1 MTRARSAARGRALT
15 RGTMCRR
22 DRRTAA
28 TLGLGHRRATAG
40 SRARLAATAAALP
53 CNPRVGSMKR
63 KGRDIRR
70 DRGGVEGKRSG
81 ATPSTRTCRAAR
93 QAARRIMRRRLLD
106 RQHAIERDLR
116 PVLAIVGNDDAVV
129 NLAVDEAFEDPQQ
142 MIRRDAEHRGTEAA
156 ELIERVHGPL
166 RLDFTREPV
175 DEMNLSRNRP
185 HRTGRTV
192 LY

>member
-1 MTRARSAARGRALT
+1 MTRARSAARRRALT
-15 RGTMCRR
+15 RGTMCTR

-53 CNPRVGSMKR
+53 CKPRVGSTNR

-70 DRGGVEGKRSG
+70 DRGRVEGKRSG

-116 PVLAIVGNDDAVV
+116 PVLAIVGNEDAVV
-129 NLAVDEAFEDPQQ
+129 NLAVDEAFEDPHK
-142 MIRRDAEHRGTEAA
+142 MIRQDTEHSGTEAA
-156 ELIERVHGPL
+156 ELTERVTGQA
-166 RLDFTREPV
+166 RLDFTPTPV
-175 DEMNLSRNRP
+175 DEMNL
-185 HRTGRTV
+185 GRDR
-192 LY
+192 